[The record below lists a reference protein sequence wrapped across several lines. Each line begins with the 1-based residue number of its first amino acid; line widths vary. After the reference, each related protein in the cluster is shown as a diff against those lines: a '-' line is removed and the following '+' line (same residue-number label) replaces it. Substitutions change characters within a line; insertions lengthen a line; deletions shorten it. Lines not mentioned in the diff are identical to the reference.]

1 MESSAFISCVTWGQ
15 TLNFCMLQFCHLESG
30 DNTLS
35 GRLCGLGERR
45 PLRLESGARHAVKAR

>member
-30 DNTLS
+30 DNTLWPAVRI
-35 GRLCGLGERR
+35 GREKT
-45 PLRLESGARHAVKAR
+45 LEIGVGC